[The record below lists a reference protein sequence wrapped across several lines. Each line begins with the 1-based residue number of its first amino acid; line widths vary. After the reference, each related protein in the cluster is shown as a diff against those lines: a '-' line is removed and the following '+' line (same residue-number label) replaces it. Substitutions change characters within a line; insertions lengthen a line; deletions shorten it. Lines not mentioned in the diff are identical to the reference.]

1 VDAPE
6 AVRLSELPAQIEVVE
21 LDALTV
27 GTGTTVT
34 ILVTELVHVPLL
46 PTTV

>member
-1 VDAPE
+1 MAPE
-6 AVRLSELPAQIEVVE
+6 PVSVNEFPAQIDVVE

-27 GTGTTVT
+27 GTGTTT
-34 ILVTELVHVPLL
+34 IVLVAEFVQVPLL